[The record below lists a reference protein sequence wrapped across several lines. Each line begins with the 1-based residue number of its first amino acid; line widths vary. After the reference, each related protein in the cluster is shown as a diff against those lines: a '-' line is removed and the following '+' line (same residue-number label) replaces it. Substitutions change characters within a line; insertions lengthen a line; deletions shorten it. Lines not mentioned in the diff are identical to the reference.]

1 MFKIAVAATAAL
13 CVAACATPSRFE
25 WGNYENSLYV
35 YYKKPDQ
42 RENYRKALVDAI
54 ERGENSQRL
63 APGLYAELGF
73 LSLEDGNN
81 AQAIAQFQKEM
92 TAFPESREFL
102 ASVVARVSGAP
113 APSSPQAAAALPA
126 AAQAA

>member
-1 MFKIAVAATAAL
+1 MLRLAIAAMAAL

-42 RENYRKALVDAI
+42 REGYRKALVDAI
-54 ERGENSQRL
+54 ERGEKSQRL

-81 AQAIAQFQKEM
+81 AQAIAQFKKEM
-92 TAFPESREFL
+92 AAFPESREFL
-102 ASVVARVSGAP
+102 NSVVARISGAP
-113 APSSPQAAAALPA
+113 ASSPQAAPPVAAPA
-126 AAQAA
+126 AP

>member
-1 MFKIAVAATAAL
+1 MLKVVIAASAAL
-13 CVAACATPSRFE
+13 CVAACASPSRFE

-42 RENYRKALVDAI
+42 REGYRKALIDAI
-54 ERGENSQRL
+54 ERGEKSQRL

-73 LSLEDGNN
+73 LFLEDGNN
-81 AQAIAQFQKEM
+81 AQAITQFQKEM

-102 ASVVARVSGAP
+102 GSVVARISGGSAS
-113 APSSPQAAAALPA
+113 ASPPAALPV
-126 AAQAA
+126 AAQAAQ